1 MSHPASAR
9 LVLDEMF
16 SPAIA
21 AALRDLGQD
30 VIAVAE
36 RGELR
41 AMSDDDVFA
50 WASSQRRWLL
60 TENVEDFRPILLR
73 ALQAGTATTGIL
85 YTSSRAFPR
94 SRKNPWA
101 PDPGHPCLDA
111 QRATRGTTHRGL
123 APQPGKSLILR
134 NRRKKPE

>member
-1 MSHPASAR
+1 MAGTTAAHRMSHPASAP
-9 LVLDEMF
+9 LLLDEMF

-50 WASSQRRWLL
+50 WAISQHRWLL
-60 TENVEDFRPILLR
+60 TENVKDFCQPLGRP
-73 ALQAGTATTGIL
+73 GPTATTRIP
-85 YTSSRAFPR
+85 SSRAFPR
-94 SRKNPWA
+94 SRKNPWPLIQAIHAWMLNGPPEA
-101 PDPGHPCLDA
+101 PLTEDWLPNPA
-111 QRATRGTTHRGL
+111 SR
-123 APQPGKSLILR
+123 
-134 NRRKKPE
+134 